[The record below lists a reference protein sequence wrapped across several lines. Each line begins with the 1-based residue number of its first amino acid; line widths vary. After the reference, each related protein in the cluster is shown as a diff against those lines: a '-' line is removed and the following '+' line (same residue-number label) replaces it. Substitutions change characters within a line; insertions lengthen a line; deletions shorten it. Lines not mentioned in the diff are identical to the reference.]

1 MIKTYYLINIL
12 YFHLITLFYEK
23 NTTSFFN
30 FSFFSCAEDDVDTM
44 KLQSVYTEI
53 EITNC
58 QNMSFSIWSSGG
70 TDSFTFSGKNYTYT
84 TNTFQLSV
92 IENTSFFYQLSV
104 APSTYNFTTCIDIV
118 TRVYHNNSLHETR
131 TYSVGPPGSPTLSCS
146 HISVGEMYSIIA
158 D

>member
-1 MIKTYYLINIL
+1 MNKIL
-12 YFHLITLFYEK
+12 PIFLTFL
-23 NTTSFFN
+23 
-30 FSFFSCAEDDVDTM
+30 FFSCAEDDVDTI

-58 QNMSFSIWSSGG
+58 QSMSFSIYSSGG
-70 TDSFTFSGKNYTYT
+70 TDSFTCSGNNYTYT

-104 APSTYNFTTCIDIV
+104 APSSYNFTSCIDVV
-118 TRVYHNNSLHETR
+118 TRVYHNNSLYETR
-131 TYSVGPPGSPTLSCS
+131 AYSIGSPNLSCS
-146 HISVGEMYSIIA
+146 QISVGEMYSIIS

>member
-1 MIKTYYLINIL
+1 MNKILPLFLIFL
-12 YFHLITLFYEK
+12 
-23 NTTSFFN
+23 
-30 FSFFSCAEDDVDTM
+30 FFSCAEDDVDTM

-58 QNMSFSIWSSGG
+58 QNMSFSVYSAGG
-70 TDSFTFSGKNYTYT
+70 TDSFTCSGNNYTYT

-92 IENTSFFYQLSV
+92 IENTSFYYQLSV

-118 TRVYHNNSLHETR
+118 TRVYHNNNLYETR
-131 TYSVGPPGSPTLSCS
+131 TYSLGPPGSPTLPCS

>member
-1 MIKTYYLINIL
+1 MNKILPFFLIIL
-12 YFHLITLFYEK
+12 
-23 NTTSFFN
+23 
-30 FSFFSCAEDDVDTM
+30 FFSCAEDDVDTM

-58 QNMSFSIWSSGG
+58 QNMSFSVYSAGG
-70 TDSFTFSGKNYTYT
+70 TDSFTCSANNHTYT

-92 IENTSFFYQLSV
+92 IENTSFYYQLSV
-104 APSTYNFTTCIDIV
+104 APSNYNFTTCIDIV
-118 TRVYHNNSLHETR
+118 TRVYHNNNLYETR
-131 TYSVGPPGSPTLSCS
+131 TYSLGPPGSPTLSCS

>member
-1 MIKTYYLINIL
+1 MNKIL
-12 YFHLITLFYEK
+12 PLFL
-23 NTTSFFN
+23 TFL
-30 FSFFSCAEDDVDTM
+30 FFSCAEDDVDTM

-58 QNMSFSIWSSGG
+58 QNMSFSVYSAGG
-70 TDSFTFSGKNYTYT
+70 TDSFTCSGNNYTYT

-92 IENTSFFYQLSV
+92 IENTSFYYQLSV

-118 TRVYHNNSLHETR
+118 TRVYHNNSLYETR
-131 TYSVGPPGSPTLSCS
+131 TYSLGPPGSPTLSCS
-146 HISVGEMYSIIA
+146 HTSVFEMYSIIA

>member
-1 MIKTYYLINIL
+1 MNKILPLFLIFL
-12 YFHLITLFYEK
+12 
-23 NTTSFFN
+23 
-30 FSFFSCAEDDVDTM
+30 FFSCAEDDVDTM

-58 QNMSFSIWSSGG
+58 QNMSFVISSGG
-70 TDSFTFSGKNYTYT
+70 ASESFTCCGNNFNHT
-84 TNTFQLSV
+84 TNTYQISV
-92 IENTSFFYQLSV
+92 IENTSFYYQLSV

-118 TRVYHNNSLHETR
+118 TRVYHNNNLYETR
-131 TYSVGPPGSPTLSCS
+131 TYSLGSPTLSCS

>member
-1 MIKTYYLINIL
+1 MKKIL
-12 YFHLITLFYEK
+12 PLFLTLL
-23 NTTSFFN
+23 S
-30 FSFFSCAEDDVDTM
+30 FSCAEDDVDTM

-92 IENTSFFYQLSV
+92 IENTSFYYQLSV